1 MKNNILIIAVVT
13 LVALGVIVAVILA
26 SVLNSTDTPD
36 DPSDSSGYSVVI
48 PPDPESP
55 GTSDE
60 PSDSH
65 TSDPSTDEPAPSDSS
80 DSTDSSDNS
89 GDVSGEAERIV
100 AAANS
105 LIGVPFAEN
114 GSDPDGFDNSGFIY
128 YVLRE
133 NGYITCPRGT
143 EAQSR
148 MGTRLG
154 YDEIK
159 EGDLVFFS
167 DEGSDEVS
175 FGGIYV
181 GGGRM
186 IACLMPGTLV
196 REVDITTDYYREN
209 FFGGVSLT

>member
-1 MKNNILIIAVVT
+1 MKNNILIIAIVT
-13 LVALGVIVAVILA
+13 LVAVGVIVAVILA
-26 SVLNSTDTPD
+26 SILNSAEPPD
-36 DPSDSSGYSVVI
+36 SSDDSSGYSSVI
-48 PPDPESP
+48 PPD
-55 GTSDE
+55 
-60 PSDSH
+60 SDS
-65 TSDPSTDEPAPSDSS
+65 SEADNSSDSSADDPSTDEPNSQSDPSSS
-80 DSTDSSDNS
+80 DSSDNS
-89 GDVSGEAERIV
+89 SAGNNEAEGIV
-100 AAANS
+100 ATANS

-159 EGDLVFFS
+159 NGDLVFFS
-167 DEGSDEVS
+167 GDDSDEVS

-181 GGGRM
+181 GGGKM
-186 IACLMPGTLV
+186 VACLMPGTLV
-196 REVDITTDYYREN
+196 REVDITTDYYRDN

>member
-55 GTSDE
+55 GTSDD

-65 TSDPSTDEPAPSDSS
+65 TSDLSTDEPAPSDSS

-89 GDVSGEAERIV
+89 SAVSGEAERIV

-181 GGGRM
+181 GGGKM

>member
-55 GTSDE
+55 GTSDD

>member
-55 GTSDE
+55 GTSDD
-60 PSDSH
+60 PSDNH
-65 TSDPSTDEPAPSDSS
+65 TSDPSTDEPASSDSS
-80 DSTDSSDNS
+80 DGTDSSDNS
-89 GDVSGEAERIV
+89 SGVSGEAERIV

-167 DEGSDEVS
+167 DKGSDEVS

-181 GGGRM
+181 GGGKM

>member
-1 MKNNILIIAVVT
+1 MKNNILIIAIVT
-13 LVALGVIVAVILA
+13 LVAVGVIVAVILT
-26 SVLNSTDTPD
+26 SVLNNAGPPD
-36 DPSDSSGYSVVI
+36 NSGDSSGYSSEF
-48 PPDPESP
+48 PSESESP
-55 GTSDE
+55 STSDK
-60 PSDSH
+60 
-65 TSDPSTDEPAPSDSS
+65 PSDSS
-80 DSTDSSDNS
+80 DEHSSTDNSDPPSDPSSADSSDNS
-89 GDVSGEAERIV
+89 SNNEAERIV

-143 EAQSR
+143 EEQSR
-148 MGTRLG
+148 MGTRLN
-154 YDEIK
+154 YDELK
-159 EGDLVFFS
+159 DGDLVFFS

-175 FGGIYV
+175 FGGIYA
-181 GGGRM
+181 GNGKM

>member
-1 MKNNILIIAVVT
+1 MKNNILIIAIVT
-13 LVALGVIVAVILA
+13 LVAVGVIVAVILT
-26 SVLNSTDTPD
+26 SVLNNAGPPD
-36 DPSDSSGYSVVI
+36 NSGDSSYSSEL
-48 PPDPESP
+48 PSEPESP
-55 GTSDE
+55 GTSGE
-60 PSDSH
+60 PSDNSDDYSS
-65 TSDPSTDEPAPSDSS
+65 TDKSDPPSDPSSA
-80 DSTDSSDNS
+80 DSSDNS
-89 GDVSGEAERIV
+89 SNNEAERIV

-143 EAQSR
+143 EEQSR
-148 MGTRLG
+148 MGTRLN
-154 YDEIK
+154 YDELK
-159 EGDLVFFS
+159 DGDLVFFS

-175 FGGIYV
+175 FGGIYA
-181 GGGRM
+181 GNGKM

>member
-55 GTSDE
+55 GTSDD
-60 PSDSH
+60 PSDNH
-65 TSDPSTDEPAPSDSS
+65 TSDPSTDEPASSDSS
-80 DSTDSSDNS
+80 DGTDSSDNS
-89 GDVSGEAERIV
+89 SGVSGEAERIV

-181 GGGRM
+181 GGGKM

>member
-55 GTSDE
+55 GTSDD
-60 PSDSH
+60 PSDNH

-89 GDVSGEAERIV
+89 STVSGEAERIV